1 MLQAVGALL
10 MQMQA
15 RIDAEAQT
23 LHNAVH
29 DELTGL
35 PNRRALL
42 GQLTERLN
50 DQKKTA
56 ILFFDLDRF
65 KVMNDYLGHASGD
78 MILSTV
84 AARIRSTI
92 GPDDFA
98 ARLGGDEFVVLF
110 GGMNNDKEV
119 VGYAEQILVA
129 LRQPIE
135 LAGQQVSHAA
145 SVGIVLSTPGVS
157 NGMELIGWADIAL
170 YAAKR
175 RGGNQAVL
183 FDEDLKKS
191 VGERSR
197 TELTLRR
204 AIERDGLRI
213 HYQPEMDLRTG
224 RLLAVE
230 ALVRWQHPEQG
241 LLPASAFMS
250 VAEETGLVVDMGRW
264 VFTEVCRQLAAWQRD
279 IP

>member
-1 MLQAVGALL
+1 
-10 MQMQA
+10 
-15 RIDAEAQT
+15 
-23 LHNAVH
+23 
-29 DELTGL
+29 
-35 PNRRALL
+35 
-42 GQLTERLN
+42 
-50 DQKKTA
+50 
-56 ILFFDLDRF
+56 
-65 KVMNDYLGHASGD
+65 
-78 MILSTV
+78 
-84 AARIRSTI
+84 
-92 GPDDFA
+92 
-98 ARLGGDEFVVLF
+98 
-110 GGMNNDKEV
+110 
-119 VGYAEQILVA
+119 
-129 LRQPIE
+129 
-135 LAGQQVSHAA
+135 
-145 SVGIVLSTPGVS
+145 
-157 NGMELIGWADIAL
+157 MELIGWADIAL

-264 VFTEVCRQLAAWQRD
+264 VFTEVCRQLAVWQLD
-279 IP
+279 IPRSGDKRASERIPLSVLDR